1 MKNRAFYFFE
11 SYIAILVFFIK
22 TRNKRNLHEVR
33 IGFSLLDKILQN
45 HLFSKMLEINDN
57 GNGYFLKGTKVK
69 VLMDTSLPALG
80 FKTVHT
86 GECNILKI
94 SAIKEYPEGS
104 LIVPTKGTCG
114 SAGWDFYVPKYSETF
129 KAHYEKFNKKSLE
142 DCEDNIFIVLKPH
155 ERVCIPSGFRVS
167 INPGTALVAWE
178 KSGLATK
185 EGIVPTARVVD
196 EDYQGEVGIGIMNTS
211 SKKVS
216 IKYGQKITQFVH
228 IPYIKDGLEIVDE
241 EKLYAQKSSRGKGG
255 FGSTGV

>member
-1 MKNRAFYFFE
+1 MKNRIFYFFE
-11 SYIAILVFFIK
+11 FYIALLAFYIK

-33 IGFSLLDKILQN
+33 IDFSLLDKILLN
-45 HLFSKMLEINDN
+45 KSFSKMIEINDN
-57 GNGYFLKGTKVK
+57 GNGYFLKGTKIK
-69 VLMDTSLPALG
+69 VLVDTSLPVLK
-80 FKTVHT
+80 FRIIHT
-86 GECNILKI
+86 NEYSILKI

-114 SAGWDFYVPKYSETF
+114 SAGWDFYVPKYSEVF
-129 KAHYEKFNKKSLE
+129 KAHYEKFNKTSLE
-142 DCEDNIFIVLKPH
+142 VCEDNVFIVLKPH

-185 EGIVPTARVVD
+185 EGIVPTAKVVD

-228 IPYIKDGLEIVDE
+228 IPYIKDELKIVDE
-241 EKLYAQKSSRGKGG
+241 EKLYTQETSRGKGG
-255 FGSTGV
+255 FGSTGI